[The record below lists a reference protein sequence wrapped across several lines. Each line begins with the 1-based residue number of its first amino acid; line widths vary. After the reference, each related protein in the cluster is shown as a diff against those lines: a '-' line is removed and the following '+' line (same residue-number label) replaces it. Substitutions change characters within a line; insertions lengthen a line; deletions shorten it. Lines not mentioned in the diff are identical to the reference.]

1 MLKRDLGTLRRMKR
15 LLVAISVLLVASL
28 VVAIGAGVAVFR
40 HFSVDLPE
48 YQQLA
53 AYEPPTTTRFHA
65 GDGRLLAEYAV
76 QHRLFVPIEVIAEP
90 VKQAFLAA
98 EDKNFYAHSGVDM
111 VGILRAVA
119 TNVGRVLTGQR
130 PVGGSTIT
138 QQVAK
143 NFLLSSEV
151 SITRKIKEALLAF
164 RIERALTKDRI
175 LELYLNEIYLGYG
188 SYGVAAAALNYFN
201 KSLDDLTVAEAA
213 FLAALPKAPNNYNP
227 ATRPD
232 AAKGRRDWV
241 IQRMLEDGRITAEV
255 ARAAQAEPLVVRRR
269 DETEYVTAEWYA
281 EEVRREL
288 VERFGETAL
297 YEGGLSVRTSL
308 NPKLQRAADKAL
320 RAGLREYDRRHGWRG
335 PVTTIQAGAGW
346 ETALQT
352 VDPPAGIGGW
362 NLAVVRQ
369 VESGSAS
376 IGLADG
382 STGTIPFSE
391 MKWARPWR
399 PDQRVGPAPNSA
411 ADVLS
416 VGDVVAVSR
425 VHDDPEGREKYDD
438 WNTFSLEQIP
448 EVDGAIVALDPHTGR
463 VLALTG
469 GYSYDR
475 SEFNRATQA
484 ERQPGSS
491 FKPFVYLTALENG
504 YTPATVI
511 LDAPLVVDQGPGL
524 GLWRPKNYSGQF
536 HGPAPMR
543 AGIEKSRNLMTVRLA
558 QAVGIGKVAATAE
571 RFGIFKRMPRV
582 LSMSLGAGETTL
594 LDLTAA
600 YGILANGGKKISP
613 SLIDRV
619 QNRTGREI
627 YVHDARECPDCT
639 GAEASPDRVPQLV
652 DDRERLADPAS
663 VYQMV
668 SMLQGVVERGTGT
681 RVRMRGQPLAGKTG
695 TTNDSFDAWFMGFS
709 SRLTVGV
716 FVGFDNPRT
725 LGSGETGSSV
735 ASPIFRDFMEAA
747 LEDIPATPFPV
758 PPGIRLVR
766 VSRSSGLPPSF
777 DDTDVI
783 YEAFKPGTEPQRY
796 SPVIGGDL
804 IQSGDPYGSMS
815 TGGAAPQRPYSSGG
829 SPPSLGGLY

>member
-1 MLKRDLGTLRRMKR
+1 MLA
-15 LLVAISVLLVASL
+15 VSVT
-28 VVAIGAGVAVFR
+28 VAIGAGIAVFQ

-98 EDKNFYAHSGVDM
+98 EDKKFYSHPGVDV
-111 VGILRAVA
+111 VGILRAVG
-119 TNVGRVLTGQR
+119 TNVSRVLTGRR

-143 NFLLSSEV
+143 NFLLTNEV
-151 SITRKIKEALLAF
+151 SVTRKIKEALLAF
-164 RIERALTKDRI
+164 RIERALSKDRI

-227 ATRPD
+227 VTRPD
-232 AAKGRRDWV
+232 AAKGRRNWV
-241 IQRMLEDGRITAEV
+241 IQRMLEDGRITPEV
-255 ARAAQAEPLVVRRR
+255 ARAAQAEPLEVRRR
-269 DETEYVTAEWYA
+269 DETEYVTAQWYA
-281 EEVRREL
+281 EEVRRRL
-288 VERFGETAL
+288 VGRFGEAAL

-308 NPKLQRAADKAL
+308 NPILQRTADKAL
-320 RAGLREYDRRHGWRG
+320 RAGLRTYDRRHGWRG
-335 PVTTIQAGAGW
+335 PITRIQAGAGW

-352 VDPPAGIGGW
+352 VERPAGLDDW
-362 NLAVVRQ
+362 KLAVVLK
-369 VESGSAS
+369 VESGSAT

-382 STGTIPFSE
+382 STGSIPFGE

-399 PDQRVGPAPNSA
+399 PDQRVGPAPGSA
-411 ADVLS
+411 GDVLA

-425 VHDDPEGREKYDD
+425 VHDDPQGREKYDD
-438 WNTFSLEQIP
+438 WSTFALEQVP
-448 EVDGAIVALDPHTGR
+448 EVDGAIVAMDPHTGR
-463 VLALTG
+463 VLAITG

-484 ERQPGSS
+484 DRQPGSS

-524 GLWRPKNYSGQF
+524 GLWRPKNYSGRF
-536 HGPAPMR
+536 YGPAPMR
-543 AGIEKSRNLMTVRLA
+543 IGIEQSRNLMTVRLA
-558 QAVGIGKVAATAE
+558 QAVGIGKVAETAE
-571 RFGIFKRMPRV
+571 RFGIFDRMPRV

-594 LDLTAA
+594 LELTAA
-600 YGILANGGKKISP
+600 YSMLANGGRKITP

-619 QNRTGREI
+619 QNRQGRTI
-627 YVHDARECPDCT
+627 YKHDARECAGCT
-639 GAEASPDRVPQLV
+639 GPQAAHESVPQLL
-652 DDRERLADPAS
+652 DDREQLASPAS

-668 SMLQGVVERGTGT
+668 SMLQGVVERGTGS
-681 RVRMRGQPLAGKTG
+681 RVRMPGKPLAGKTG

-709 SRLTVGV
+709 SRLAVGV

-725 LGSGETGSSV
+725 LGPGETGSSV
-735 ASPIFRDFMEAA
+735 ASPIFRDFMQDA
-747 LEDIPATPFPV
+747 LEEIPATPFPV
-758 PPGIRLVR
+758 PSGVRLVR
-766 VSRSSGLPPSF
+766 VSRSSGLPPTM
-777 DDTDVI
+777 DDNDVI

-796 SPVIGGDL
+796 APVIGGDIIRPDEPYGHL
-804 IQSGDPYGSMS
+804 NAPYGRPGDPYGSVS
-815 TGGAAPQRPYSSGG
+815 RGGQQPQRPYSSGG
-829 SPPSLGGLY
+829 GAPPSLGGLY

>member
-1 MLKRDLGTLRRMKR
+1 MLA
-15 LLVAISVLLVASL
+15 VSVT
-28 VVAIGAGVAVFR
+28 VAIGAGIAVFQ

-98 EDKNFYAHSGVDM
+98 EDKKFYSHPGVDI
-111 VGILRAVA
+111 VGILRAVG
-119 TNVGRVLTGQR
+119 TNVSRVLTGRR

-143 NFLLSSEV
+143 NFLLTNEV
-151 SITRKIKEALLAF
+151 SVTRKIKEALLAF
-164 RIERALTKDRI
+164 RIERALSKDRI

-227 ATRPD
+227 VTRPD

-241 IQRMLEDGRITAEV
+241 IQRMLEDGRITPEV
-255 ARAAQAEPLVVRRR
+255 ARAAQAEPLEVRRR
-269 DETEYVTAEWYA
+269 DETEYVTAQWYA
-281 EEVRREL
+281 EEVRRRL
-288 VERFGETAL
+288 VGRFGEAAL

-308 NPKLQRAADKAL
+308 NPILQRAADKAL
-320 RAGLREYDRRHGWRG
+320 RDGLRTYDRRHGWRG
-335 PVTTIQAGAGW
+335 PITRIQGGAGW

-352 VDPPAGIGGW
+352 VERPAALGDW
-362 NLAVVRQ
+362 KLAVVLK
-369 VESGSAS
+369 VESGSAT

-382 STGTIPFSE
+382 STGSIPFGE

-399 PDQRVGPAPNSA
+399 ADQRVGPAPGGA
-411 ADVLS
+411 GDVLA

-425 VHDDPEGREKYDD
+425 VHDDPQGREKYDD
-438 WNTFSLEQIP
+438 WSTFSLEQIP
-448 EVDGAIVALDPHTGR
+448 EVDGAIVAMDPHTGR
-463 VLALTG
+463 VLAITG

-484 ERQPGSS
+484 DRQPGSS

-524 GLWRPKNYSGQF
+524 GLWRPKNYSGRF
-536 HGPAPMR
+536 YGPAPMR
-543 AGIEKSRNLMTVRLA
+543 VGIEQSRNLMTVRLA
-558 QAVGIGKVAATAE
+558 QAVGIGKVAETAE
-571 RFGIFKRMPRV
+571 RFGIFERMPRV

-594 LDLTAA
+594 LELTAA
-600 YGILANGGKKISP
+600 YSMLANGGKRITP

-619 QNRTGREI
+619 QNRQGRTI
-627 YVHDARECPDCT
+627 YKHDARECVGCSGPQAT
-639 GAEASPDRVPQLV
+639 HEAVPQLV
-652 DDRERLADPAS
+652 DDREQLASPAS

-668 SMLQGVVERGTGT
+668 SMLQGVVERGTGS
-681 RVRMRGQPLAGKTG
+681 RVRMPGKPLAGKTG
-695 TTNDSFDAWFMGFS
+695 TTNDSLDAWFMGFS

-725 LGSGETGSSV
+725 LGPGETGSSV
-735 ASPIFRDFMEAA
+735 ASPIFRDFMQDA
-747 LEDIPATPFPV
+747 LEEIPATPFPV
-758 PPGIRLVR
+758 PPGVRLVR
-766 VSRSSGLPPSF
+766 VSRSSGLPPTM
-777 DDTDVI
+777 DDNDVI

-796 SPVIGGDL
+796 APVIGGDIIRSDEPYGQL
-804 IQSGDPYGSMS
+804 NDPYGRPGDPYGSVS
-815 TGGAAPQRPYSSGG
+815 RGGQQPQRPYSSGG
-829 SPPSLGGLY
+829 GAPPSLGGLY